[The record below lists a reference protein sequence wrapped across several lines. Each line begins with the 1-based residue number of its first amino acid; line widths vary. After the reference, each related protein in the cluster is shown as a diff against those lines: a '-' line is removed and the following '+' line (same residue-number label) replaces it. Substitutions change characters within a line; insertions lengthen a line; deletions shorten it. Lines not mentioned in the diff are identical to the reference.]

1 MNKPIVRP
9 LAIATP
15 LFKAIRANM
24 DRAGTFG
31 IERHN
36 QRMDAHTAFPF
47 LKEIILFL
55 TLSGVLIPLL
65 ARLRI
70 NPVLG
75 FLAVGTVLGPDG
87 LAGLSDAHPWLDY
100 FTFSRHEGV
109 DVLAELGVIFLMFMI
124 GLEMSVNRLW
134 SMRRLVFGM
143 GGLQVGLTTVVIGA
157 AAWQF
162 GNPAE
167 ASFILGLVLAFS
179 STAIVMQLLSQRREL
194 GSPLGQSTF
203 AILLFQDLAV
213 IPLLVLLSILGAQAG
228 SGSFGSLLG
237 MAAFKGVLTV
247 VVIYLVGRR
256 VVRPLFHQIAASHQ
270 PDTFMALTLLVALGV
285 GAITWGAGLSM
296 ALGAMLAGLIV
307 AETEFRHQVEIT
319 IEPFRGLLMGLF
331 FLSVGM
337 GIDLR
342 AVLDQPL
349 WIPLSVVGLLLLKS
363 TLMLGLLRGFGLS
376 WGRAVEGA
384 LLLSQGG
391 EFAFIVIGLAV
402 SIKVLPHEVGQFMLI
417 VVGLSMLGAPL
428 VARAGHVLGDWV
440 DRRVGQAPHPEG
452 SFSHMQGHVLI
463 AGYGRVGHL
472 VGRMLQAQHVPF
484 VAIESDA
491 RLIARHRDEGV
502 PLVFG
507 DASRPELLGK
517 LRLSEARAVVLTM
530 DDTAAAVHAV
540 HGIRQVMPD
549 IRIIARAR
557 DEKHALTLLDAGA
570 SVVVPEALEASLKLA
585 DAVLGT
591 LGVSPEDCAQQL
603 DEQRALCMAALRD
616 N

>member
-1 MNKPIVRP
+1 
-9 LAIATP
+9 
-15 LFKAIRANM
+15 
-24 DRAGTFG
+24 
-31 IERHN
+31 
-36 QRMDAHTAFPF
+36 MDAHVAFPF

-55 TLSGVLIPLL
+55 ALSGVLIPLL

-75 FLAVGTVLGPDG
+75 FLAVGAVLGPYG
-87 LAGLSDAHPWLDY
+87 LAGLSQAHPWMDY
-100 FTFSRHEGV
+100 FTFARPDGV

-143 GGLQVGLTTVVIGA
+143 GSLQVGLTAGVIGLI
-157 AAWQF
+157 AWWF
-162 GNPAE
+162 GNRVE
-167 ASFILGLVLAFS
+167 ASVILGVVLAFS
-179 STAIVMQLLSQRREL
+179 STAIVMQLLSQRHEL

-228 SGSFGSLLG
+228 TESFGALLG
-237 MAAFKGVLTV
+237 MAALKGVLTV

-296 ALGAMLAGLIV
+296 ALGAMLAGLII

-331 FLSVGM
+331 FVSVGM
-337 GIDLR
+337 GIDMR

-349 WIPLSVVGLLLLKS
+349 WIPVSVLGLLLLKS
-363 TLMLGLLRGFGLS
+363 TLLLGLLRRFGLS
-376 WGRAVEGA
+376 WGRSLEGA
-384 LLLSQGG
+384 MLLSQGG
-391 EFAFIVIGLAV
+391 EFAFIVIGLAL
-402 SIKVLPHEVGQFMLI
+402 SINVLPRDVGQFMLI
-417 VVGLSMLGAPL
+417 VVGLSMLAAPL
-428 VARAGHVLGDWV
+428 VARAGKLLGDWV
-440 DRRVGQAPHPEG
+440 DRRTGQTQPQSAGEFG
-452 SFSHMQGHVLI
+452 AMQGHVLI

-472 VGRMLQAQHVPF
+472 VGRMLQAQNVSF

-491 RLIARHRDEGV
+491 RLIARHRGEGV

-507 DASRPELLGK
+507 DASRPELLSK
-517 LRLSEARAVVLTM
+517 LQLMEAQAVVLTM
-530 DDTAAAVHAV
+530 DDTAAAIHAV
-540 HGIRQVMPD
+540 HGIRRLMPD

-557 DEKHALTLLDAGA
+557 DEKHALKLLDAGA
-570 SVVVPEALEASLKLA
+570 SAVVPETLEASLKLA
-585 DAVLGT
+585 DAVLET
-591 LGVSPEDCAQQL
+591 LGVSPEESERLL
-603 DEQRALCMAALRD
+603 DEQRQRCMAALRD
-616 N
+616 S